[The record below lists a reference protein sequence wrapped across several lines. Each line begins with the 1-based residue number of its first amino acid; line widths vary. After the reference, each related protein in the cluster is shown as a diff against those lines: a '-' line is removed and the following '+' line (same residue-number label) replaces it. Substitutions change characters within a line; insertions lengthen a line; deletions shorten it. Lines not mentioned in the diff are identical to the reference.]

1 MWCEGL
7 LVQKLALVAEQVV
20 GIDPDPKAIQ
30 RAKSRLSDTPN
41 AIVECADFIE
51 YKAVPES
58 FDAIVFVASLHHMD
72 AETALRKARELLA
85 PNGKVLIVGCA
96 KNGKLTDWL
105 IDIGRTPFA
114 WIGTKLHGETN
125 PGVVTRN
132 PTVTFDEMRSLAKTV
147 FAKARIR
154 RGLYYRYLLIVERGS

>member
-1 MWCEGL
+1 
-7 LVQKLALVAEQVV
+7 
-20 GIDPDPKAIQ
+20 
-30 RAKSRLSDTPN
+30 
-41 AIVECADFIE
+41 
-51 YKAVPES
+51 
-58 FDAIVFVASLHHMD
+58 MD
-72 AETALRKARELLA
+72 AETALRKARKLLA

-132 PTVTFDEMRSLAKTV
+132 PTVIFAEMRSLAYVEFPYLEVLTMKLGYKVTV
-147 FAKARIR
+147 KPAA
-154 RGLYYRYLLIVERGS
+154 